1 MIATKTIPTPT
12 CFSDATIAAHTT
24 TERTKSIICVGIT
37 ASVAFLTDFVIAV
50 VANNHIAIVQRM
62 SLSDSVPFV
71 AVFAFEVQNRMALV
85 AEITIVISEIC
96 PTSTN
101 DADVRFAVFIV
112 RHGFY
117 LFSFWF

>member
-37 ASVAFLTDFVIAV
+37 ASVAFPTNFVIAV
-50 VANNHIAIVQRM
+50 VADSHIAVVHKM
-62 SLSDSVPFV
+62 ALSDSVPFV
-71 AVFAFEVQNRMALV
+71 AVFAFEVQNRMALR
-85 AEITIVISEIC
+85 AEITIIIGEIC
-96 PTSTN
+96 RTPTN
-101 DADVRFAVFIV
+101 DADVGFTVFIV